1 MNEIICPNCG
11 ENNTLELE
19 LCRSCKSN
27 LMLNDKYYLVDVLGE
42 NNQIT
47 YLGSFLPHEPNTSP
61 LAQAGIDVVTVVIKE
76 LSVSN
81 LENWKN
87 KELFEREVSVL
98 NSLNHSQIPKLIESF
113 ESKNSSAEIYLV
125 MEYIEGIN
133 LKEEIS
139 KTRYN
144 ENEALLLI
152 EELLEILDYLH
163 SFSPPIVHR
172 DIKPSNIIRRKVD
185 NKLVLIDFGAV
196 TETLKVEGGSTVV
209 GTYGY
214 MAPEQFMGQASIQS
228 DYYSLG
234 AIIIKLL
241 TKQELHEII
250 DISDL
255 GFIDKINV
263 SQAMK
268 VLLKKL
274 LSLDLDKRVKSIDE
288 INGLIIAY
296 RERKLVNF
304 FGDSPTSL
312 EEYVDFLGES
322 VGSLGDLV
330 TSLGEHISTG
340 SMHRMDS
347 SVQDLLLPYDK
358 DVDFKKDK
366 KNDLKDKYAEL
377 GYIYA
382 GIQNEDDIDWYK
394 QPKNIVAIIFSLALG
409 YFDTILIVLALSV
422 ITIKIMADKRK
433 DFERFLEKVFDKG
446 YDIELVFLFLKNNEY
461 KLGIK
466 KDKINDLRYKKYNSV
481 LFNEVKMI
489 EYKNILDK

>member
-1 MNEIICPNCG
+1 
-11 ENNTLELE
+11 
-19 LCRSCKSN
+19 
-27 LMLNDKYYLVDVLGE
+27 
-42 NNQIT
+42 
-47 YLGSFLPHEPNTSP
+47 
-61 LAQAGIDVVTVVIKE
+61 
-76 LSVSN
+76 
-81 LENWKN
+81 
-87 KELFEREVSVL
+87 
-98 NSLNHSQIPKLIESF
+98 
-113 ESKNSSAEIYLV
+113 
-125 MEYIEGIN
+125 
-133 LKEEIS
+133 
-139 KTRYN
+139 
-144 ENEALLLI
+144 
-152 EELLEILDYLH
+152 
-163 SFSPPIVHR
+163 
-172 DIKPSNIIRRKVD
+172 
-185 NKLVLIDFGAV
+185 
-196 TETLKVEGGSTVV
+196 
-209 GTYGY
+209 
-214 MAPEQFMGQASIQS
+214 
-228 DYYSLG
+228 
-234 AIIIKLL
+234 
-241 TKQELHEII
+241 
-250 DISDL
+250 
-255 GFIDKINV
+255 
-263 SQAMK
+263 
-268 VLLKKL
+268 
-274 LSLDLDKRVKSIDE
+274 VKSIDE